1 MQNFFVDKRG
11 LKDQALCKFFL
22 EEKIFERGLTLIK
35 EATYASFLRTNTSD
49 RNSIA
54 HSYTERFMLYFMF

>member
-22 EEKIFERGLTLIK
+22 EEKIFGRGLNLIK
-35 EATYASFLRTNTSD
+35 EATYASFLTTNISD

-54 HSYTERFMLYFMF
+54 HS